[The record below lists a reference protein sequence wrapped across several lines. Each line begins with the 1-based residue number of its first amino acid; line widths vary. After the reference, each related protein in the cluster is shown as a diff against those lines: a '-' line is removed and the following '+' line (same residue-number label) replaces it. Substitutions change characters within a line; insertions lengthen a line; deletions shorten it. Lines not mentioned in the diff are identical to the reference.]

1 MPLPLSAPTR
11 ESGCR
16 RSARSARRSWSTDA
30 IPFRRQTSYMWL
42 MQQGPTSKSL
52 YVLLGI
58 AGALVGATVADA
70 VEFSFLGLGTVI
82 GAILGAAFFVIGW
95 RQIQAP

>member
-1 MPLPLSAPTR
+1 
-11 ESGCR
+11 
-16 RSARSARRSWSTDA
+16 
-30 IPFRRQTSYMWL
+30 MWL

>member
-1 MPLPLSAPTR
+1 
-11 ESGCR
+11 
-16 RSARSARRSWSTDA
+16 
-30 IPFRRQTSYMWL
+30 
-42 MQQGPTSKSL
+42 
-52 YVLLGI
+52 
-58 AGALVGATVADA
+58 VGATVADA